1 MSERTHARLTVFIS
15 GNGNVGNYFFF
26 WSLHCYFVLW
36 ISPQWTSIICIIRS
50 KKSYLKS
57 YMHTSEWGLQE
68 KEVVETDC
76 GWFILILRF
85 LIVALSQ
92 KQTKTVLVLHVFIL
106 RFKYFLWI
114 HTFWLISTFPLSF
127 FHVLVKQL

>member
-1 MSERTHARLTVFIS
+1 
-15 GNGNVGNYFFF
+15 
-26 WSLHCYFVLW
+26 
-36 ISPQWTSIICIIRS
+36 
-50 KKSYLKS
+50 
-57 YMHTSEWGLQE
+57 MHTSEWGLQE

-114 HTFWLISTFPLSF
+114 HTF
-127 FHVLVKQL
+127 